1 MIEYNSLEHKIDQ
14 YKKAFSSVIAW
25 ELVEKFSIIFLLWY
39 KRTAVT
45 VYTLPVDLFG
55 VIGHFTVGV

>member
-14 YKKAFSSVIAW
+14 YKKGFLSVIAW

-39 KRTAVT
+39 KRTVVKVNKLGQYSRVQNST
-45 VYTLPVDLFG
+45 
-55 VIGHFTVGV
+55 